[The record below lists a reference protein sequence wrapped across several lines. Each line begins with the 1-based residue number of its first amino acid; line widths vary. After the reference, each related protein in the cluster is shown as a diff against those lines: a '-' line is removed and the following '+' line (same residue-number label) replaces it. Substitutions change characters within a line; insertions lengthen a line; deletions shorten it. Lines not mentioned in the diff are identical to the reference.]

1 MSVRG
6 RSLSLSLTIVV
17 ALGVVVLSRAWGQA
31 LPSSAKVDTE
41 PLDLTEPDRFAV
53 PSVLEPVRRVT
64 LMATADGVVRSQDAR
79 AGAAVREGQEIA
91 QLDRGEAG
99 ARLKIAQAEVKEQ
112 QTFVDAAKE
121 AEKAQGTGGQGAA
134 LQRAVVAAQAR
145 LDAAHARAELSQI
158 AFDQCSLRAP
168 FSGKVMASHVSDG
181 QYVTKGT
188 VIADLADVS
197 SLRTLVPLTRA
208 GASVGG
214 SVTLSVEG
222 QPVPGKIQSLLPLTE
237 ELAVLRELASPIS
250 AAWVLVPNTAGTLEP
265 GQRVV
270 SPALPVSPIATV
282 PAHSFL
288 KAEAKDK
295 DAGSTVQVIR
305 NEYVANVKVRVLGNL
320 GPERVQVTGPLRA
333 TDALIVSTSVPL
345 LPGTLIRFNSGTSGV
360 VEPTSPNPAVS
371 GTSANVTPPR
381 AAAGAAPIGSPGSA
395 LPKPRPSS
403 RPGANSA
410 DSPKTTKPSSKPG
423 GPSVPF

>member
-1 MSVRG
+1 MRVRG
-6 RSLSLSLTIVV
+6 RSLSLTIVV
-17 ALGVVVLSRAWGQA
+17 ALGVVVVSRAWGQA

-64 LMATADGVVRSQDAR
+64 LVATADGVVRSQDAR

-112 QTFVDAAKE
+112 QTFVEAAKE
-121 AEKAQGTGGQGAA
+121 AEKAQGTGGQGPA
-134 LQRAVVAAQAR
+134 LKCAVVAAQAR

-188 VIADLADVS
+188 VIAELADVS

-250 AAWVLVPNTAGTLEP
+250 AAWVVVPNTAGTLEP

-270 SPALPVSPIATV
+270 SPALPVLADRDGPRAFLLEGRGEGKGQGEGCRLDRAGHPQRVRDQRESARAWQPRPGARAGHR
-282 PAHSFL
+282 PAASDRCADRL
-288 KAEAKDK
+288 DVGA
-295 DAGSTVQVIR
+295 
-305 NEYVANVKVRVLGNL
+305 
-320 GPERVQVTGPLRA
+320 
-333 TDALIVSTSVPL
+333 
-345 LPGTLIRFNSGTSGV
+345 
-360 VEPTSPNPAVS
+360 
-371 GTSANVTPPR
+371 
-381 AAAGAAPIGSPGSA
+381 AAAGYVDPVQPGH
-395 LPKPRPSS
+395 RG
-403 RPGANSA
+403 RR
-410 DSPKTTKPSSKPG
+410 
-423 GPSVPF
+423 